1 MQGGLPQPL
10 HPTPLPAQIWDR
22 GDGDD
27 DSADDDDYYD
37 VDDKD
42 NPLPTQIKT
51 RVGDDNTHSDLH
63 FSRFS
68 FSSLFSCMLCLATFT
83 EQGIFM
89 CSSQREKKCFA
100 QC

>member
-27 DSADDDDYYD
+27 DNTDDDF
-37 VDDKD
+37 DDKD
-42 NPLPTQIKT
+42 NPLPAQIKK
-51 RVGDDNTHSDLH
+51 RVGDDKTLRFAFFNILSFFIVFLH
-63 FSRFS
+63 VV
-68 FSSLFSCMLCLATFT
+68 LATFP